1 MNSEIIAVG
10 TELLHGDIANTNAQY
25 ISKELAKI
33 GIDVHYHTVVGDNR
47 QRIKNIFEIAS
58 NRADIII
65 CTGGLGPTKDDI
77 TKEVLAEYL
86 DIPMVFDQFSKQHIE
101 DIFSSRNRI
110 MTDNNLRQAYFPEGA
125 KVLKNENGTAN
136 ACILEKDE
144 KVFILLPGPPREVQP
159 LFQSEIANYLSNY
172 SDEIVECVKIKV
184 VNLGESTAETLVM
197 DLIDSQTNP
206 TIAPYAGVGRV
217 VFRVTA
223 KAETKEDALNKI
235 EPVVKEML
243 RRFGDNGS
251 ILEEE

>member
-33 GIDVHYHTVVGDNR
+33 GIDVYYHTVVGDNR
-47 QRIKNIFEIAS
+47 ARIKNIFEIAS

-86 DIPMVFDQFSKQHIE
+86 DIPMVFDQSSKQHIE
-101 DIFSSRNRI
+101 EIFSSRNRI
-110 MTDNNLRQAYFPEGA
+110 MTDNNLRQAYFPKGA
-125 KVLKNENGTAN
+125 KILNNENGTAN
-136 ACILEKDE
+136 ACILEKSG
-144 KVFILLPGPPREVQP
+144 KVFILLPGPPREVEP
-159 LFQSEIANYLSNY
+159 LFQSEVVNYLSKY

-206 TIAPYAGVGRV
+206 TIAPYAGLGRV

-235 EPVVKEML
+235 NPVVKEML

>member
-33 GIDVHYHTVVGDNR
+33 GIDVYYHTVVGDNEK
-47 QRIKNIFEIAS
+47 RILNVFEIAS
-58 NRADIII
+58 KRADIII

-77 TKEVLAEYL
+77 TKEILAKFL
-86 DIPMVFDQFSKQHIE
+86 DIPMIFDEFSKNHIE
-101 DIFSSRNRI
+101 YIFKSRNRI
-110 MTDNNLRQAYFPEGA
+110 MTDNNLRQAYFPEGS

-136 ACILEKDE
+136 ACILEKDG

-159 LFQSEIANYLSNY
+159 LVQDSVLPYLTKF
-172 SDEIVECVKIKV
+172 SDEVVECIKIKV
-184 VNLGESTAETLVM
+184 QNLGESTAETLIM
-197 DLIDSQTNP
+197 DLIDNQTNP
-206 TIAPYAGVGRV
+206 TIAPYAGNGRV

-223 KAETKEDALNKI
+223 KASSQEEALDKI
-235 EPVVKEML
+235 EPLVKEML
-243 RRFGDNGS
+243 RRFGDNAS

>member
-33 GIDVHYHTVVGDNR
+33 GIDVYYHTVVGDNR
-47 QRIKNIFEIAS
+47 ARIKNIFEIAS

-86 DIPMVFDQFSKQHIE
+86 DLPMVFDQSSKQHIE
-101 DIFSSRNRI
+101 EIFSSRNRI

-125 KVLKNENGTAN
+125 KILNNENGTAN
-136 ACILEKDE
+136 ACILEKNG
-144 KVFILLPGPPREVQP
+144 KVFILLPGPPREVEP
-159 LFQSEIANYLSNY
+159 LFQSEVVNYLSKY

-206 TIAPYAGVGRV
+206 TIAPYAGLGRV

-223 KAETKEDALNKI
+223 KAETKEEALNKI
-235 EPVVKEML
+235 NPVVKEML

>member
-47 QRIKNIFEIAS
+47 ARIKNIFEIAY

-86 DIPMVFDQFSKQHIE
+86 DIPMVFDQSSKQHIE

-125 KVLKNENGTAN
+125 KILNNDNGTAN
-136 ACILEKDE
+136 ACILEKNG

-159 LFQSEIANYLSNY
+159 LFQSEIANYLSKY